1 MHLRAAQ
8 QSLAMIGIKRDK
20 KQGRVVLLEDEI
32 QTWRGVGHLQQWCCR
47 GACAKRLFISS
58 ALGTSA
64 ATTHGSVQHYSQ
76 APLESFA
83 PG

>member
-32 QTWRGVGHLQQWCCR
+32 QTWRGVGHLLQR
-47 GACAKRLFISS
+47 TDPYNTTRKRR
-58 ALGTSA
+58 
-64 ATTHGSVQHYSQ
+64 
-76 APLESFA
+76 
-83 PG
+83 

>member
-32 QTWRGVGHLQQWCCR
+32 QTWRVSGICNNGVVEALVPS
-47 GACAKRLFISS
+47 ACLSVRRL
-58 ALGTSA
+58 A
-64 ATTHGSVQHYSQ
+64 Q
-76 APLESFA
+76 APLQRTD
-83 PG
+83 PYNTTRKRR